1 MHRKFTKTV
10 PIYRR
15 AARIKTAAFP
25 GAGLSQSRRC
35 LRTAAL
41 VVCCLRCP
49 RCLRVAVGGKG
60 PSVPMDR
67 DLHRAFSGC
76 RGFPRLQFVA
86 AVPAIRAGA
95 ILPPQCPCRR
105 DVRAIPVPR
114 RRIVGDCGFPA
125 AGTVSGRPCRR
136 RTDCAGLSGCGPVPP
151 VCFPSAGRLWR
162 NATRAREN
170 SPRPLCRQAA
180 PGLVRLLPGL
190 VKLCPRGYFQ

>member
-41 VVCCLRCP
+41 VICCLRCP
-49 RCLRVAVGGKG
+49 RCLRGAVGGKG

-67 DLHRAFSGC
+67 DRHRAFPGC

-86 AVPAIRAGA
+86 AVPAIRADA

-114 RRIVGDCGFPA
+114 RRIVGGCGFPA

-136 RTDCAGLSGCGPVPP
+136 RTDCAGLSLRCVSRRPGGYGGIRR
-151 VCFPSAGRLWR
+151 GRGKIP
-162 NATRAREN
+162 RARVVVK
-170 SPRPLCRQAA
+170 PRPDSSDCCPRRVPLCR
-180 PGLVRLLPGL
+180 
-190 VKLCPRGYFQ
+190 PRGYFQ